1 LAFFVL
7 AISSSSSLICFFVLF
22 FGGFLNLYGSV
33 AIGWV
38 CQFWDF
44 FVCRGKGRRS
54 RSWSRRRSG
63 GVVVVK
69 DRVESLGDGSTE
81 L

>member
-1 LAFFVL
+1 M
-7 AISSSSSLICFFVLF
+7 F
-22 FGGFLNLYGSV
+22 FGGFFNLYGSV
-33 AIGWV
+33 AVGRV

-44 FVCRGKGRRS
+44 LFAGAREREGGAGAGGGV
-54 RSWSRRRSG
+54 G

-69 DRVESLGDGSTE
+69 DQVQSLGDGSTE